1 MLRQLSIKTR
11 VLLVTAILIAVLAG
25 TTLYMTAKLA
35 DNSRAVAKMAELAQ
49 LTELAGQIRFT
60 FGDYRYWLTDLA
72 VSLLRFSEMNASAA
86 KDRLAAELDELERT
100 RPELAATI
108 KQEVAQ
114 FETNA
119 MRAVDEYTN
128 DQRVVGNTFLAAA
141 RQHSIAIDARIA
153 SFVEEL
159 NREAAQARGQVLADV
174 AQTTIVALTA
184 VGFAILL
191 GVAATFVVLR
201 SISRPLDDV
210 VAAMAGITAGNL
222 NAAIPPPAPDEIGA
236 MARTLELFRDSLT
249 ERNRLTAEREKER
262 ETLAAAIATI
272 SDGFVLYDANDRIV
286 VCNERVREIYPG
298 VADLFRPGMSFREI
312 LDGAVARSVP
322 DLNDRSS

>member
-25 TTLYMTAKLA
+25 TTLYMTAKLG
-35 DNSRAVAKMAELAQ
+35 DNSRAVAKTAELAQ
-49 LTELAGQIRFT
+49 LTELAGQIRST

-86 KDRLAAELDELERT
+86 KDRLSAELDELERT

-114 FETNA
+114 FETDA

-141 RQHSIAIDARIA
+141 RQHSVAIDARIA
-153 SFVEEL
+153 SFVEGL

-174 AQTTIVALTA
+174 AQTT
-184 VGFAILL
+184 
-191 GVAATFVVLR
+191 
-201 SISRPLDDV
+201 V
-210 VAAMAGITAGNL
+210 VAAHSGRLRYPVGGGSDL
-222 NAAIPPPAPDEIGA
+222 CSAAVD
-236 MARTLELFRDSLT
+236 F
-249 ERNRLTAEREKER
+249 
-262 ETLAAAIATI
+262 AA
-272 SDGFVLYDANDRIV
+272 SR
-286 VCNERVREIYPG
+286 
-298 VADLFRPGMSFREI
+298 
-312 LDGAVARSVP
+312 
-322 DLNDRSS
+322 